1 MDLKKISQ
9 LRKASRMTI
18 EELAFESGIP
28 ISTVQK
34 ISSGITKNPGI
45 ETMAALAEALNCSLD
60 DLVDFPYKNGLLFR
74 HQEHVEKYQ
83 SLSESAQDRVDS
95 YIEYLWNDPLNRRDV
110 EPIST
115 GKKKSGFDFN
125 PYTEQSEETVKVAVY
140 SSDGQ
145 IVGYDWVTKEL
156 YEQLEELGFTVT
168 SEEKP
173 DLKIAQP
180 SQKEIDE
187 AFAGYQKETK
197 DQ

>member
-115 GKKKSGFDFN
+115 GKKKSGFDLN

>member
-28 ISTVQK
+28 ISPVQK

>member
-1 MDLKKISQ
+1 
-9 LRKASRMTI
+9 MTI